1 MCSGLFLTSHHEVMH
16 VERAGFVVQC
26 SVFIATILSNVHL
39 SCLSHIC
46 LSSMSFICHILSTVY
61 YLSLM
66 HHLSYIVYNFI
77 YHDHLSIIYKSIHYL
92 SSSSIFC
99 LSSVCIIYLISIV
112 IYVPIYIFC
121 RPLFC
126 SLEHR
131 DLFHIYLI
139 YSIST

>member
-46 LSSMSFICHILSTVY
+46 LSSMSCICHILSTVY

-77 YHDHLSIIYKSIHYL
+77 YHDHLSIIYKSIHHL
-92 SSSSIFC
+92 SSSSIF
-99 LSSVCIIYLISIV
+99 LPIIYLYHLFD
-112 IYVPIYIFC
+112 IYRYLCTYLYLLSAII
-121 RPLFC
+121 LF
-126 SLEHR
+126 SG
-131 DLFHIYLI
+131 
-139 YSIST
+139 T